1 MRHTQVSEVSKLST
15 MKALL
20 LPQETPIEEAIDR
33 YASNTTHDGIFLLGH
48 DQRLSGIVN
57 NADLLDWAR
66 LQFDLVPGNVPLPV
80 GKVRR
85 LLGAQT
91 IGDLAVQESWRM
103 AIRQD
108 ETLAAALEKMERYNL
123 EDIAVID
130 EESRIVNDLRLSE
143 ILSFALHARQQQ
155 RQQP

>member
-1 MRHTQVSEVSKLST
+1 MRHTRVSEVSKLST

-33 YASNTTHDGIFLLGH
+33 YASNAAHDGIFLLER
-48 DQRLSGIVN
+48 DERLSGIVN

-66 LQFDLVPGNVPLPV
+66 LQFDLVPGSVPLPV

-91 IGDLAVQESWRM
+91 IGDLAVPESWRM
-103 AIRQD
+103 AIRLD

-155 RQQP
+155 MQQP